1 MKGELQLSE
10 QVKFK
15 PKLAISA
22 SFKSPVKQGRSS
34 VLPDTE
40 ASPHSVSIPE

>member
-15 PKLAISA
+15 PKLAIST
-22 SFKSPVKQGRSS
+22 SFKSPVKQGRAT

-40 ASPHSVSIPE
+40 ASTQTVSIPE